1 MSRSSLCNVLAV
13 LLFEFLDA
21 DLNDVRSVTPAD
33 LRPSLQEILGNLLNI
48 LDIAKNTPQQLAEN
62 DYVMKGRAKSVY
74 FFFVFL
80 FFFIIEHPPDC

>member
-1 MSRSSLCNVLAV
+1 VLAV

-62 DYVMKGRAKSVY
+62 DYVMKGRAKSS
-74 FFFVFL
+74 FISFSFSFLLL